1 MASAACTRKAT
12 ATEEYPAHYKGVK
25 ALVDGGADTIP
36 ELYVRPPDDHPVI
49 DSPELQ
55 IPLIDLCDLDG
66 PRRAAVVE
74 AIGDAC
80 RDWGFFLVKNHGV
93 PSSVMEEE
101 MRVGKEFFHQPAE
114 EKMKYFSTDPK
125 SRMRYGTSFNLEKDK
140 VLNWRDFLRYSCR
153 PSNEMWNLW
162 PDKPA
167 DFRSDTYFFQFSEK
181 RRDFKL
187 QPTIS
192 VTLNLISI
200 FEPQE
205 SER

>member
-80 RDWGFFLVKNHGV
+80 RDWGFFLVK
-93 PSSVMEEE
+93 MRI
-101 MRVGKEFFHQPAE
+101 RVGGLGVGFLGFKAERKMFQVEF
-114 EKMKYFSTDPK
+114 
-125 SRMRYGTSFNLEKDK
+125 RN
-140 VLNWRDFLRYSCR
+140 CR
-153 PSNEMWNLW
+153 
-162 PDKPA
+162 
-167 DFRSDTYFFQFSEK
+167 
-181 RRDFKL
+181 
-187 QPTIS
+187 
-192 VTLNLISI
+192 
-200 FEPQE
+200 
-205 SER
+205 